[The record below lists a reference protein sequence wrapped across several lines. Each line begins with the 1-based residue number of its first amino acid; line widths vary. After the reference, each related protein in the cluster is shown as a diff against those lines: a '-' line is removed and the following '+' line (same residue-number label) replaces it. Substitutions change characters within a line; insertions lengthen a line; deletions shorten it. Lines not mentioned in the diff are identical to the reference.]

1 VSLSSVIRP
10 RLESGYGGCCKL
22 HTPCCDLNTRCIQY
36 GKVREMQLGHE
47 SSNSRKRIV
56 DQQLIDGVQLHAP
69 RRKTKDSRLPKLDL
83 LIRGKSKVMRDLK
96 KSILRA
102 ADCGS
107 TVLITGESGTGKEF
121 IARAIHE
128 LGARQREP
136 FLAINCGALT
146 ESLLESELFGH
157 VKGAFTGATGYKK
170 GVFESAGKGTIF
182 LDEFGE
188 MSSSMQVR
196 LLRVL
201 QERKVRPVGS
211 EDSKEVNFNARVV
224 VATNRDLRREVAE
237 GRFRQ
242 DLYYRVN
249 IFPIKSP
256 ALRDRLDDLPLLVD
270 VLLNRIVE
278 SGKLRCAIRL
288 DSEAV
293 SALQSYAWPGNV
305 RELENVIERLAINA
319 PRTSVVSGGDVSL
332 DLEINGFAE
341 SDKPREIILAKG
353 LRCLGNSRASV
364 RHLSKRQE
372 LDLYVKEL
380 AEVGGDVTKAA
391 RRLGIKRT
399 TLHMRLKRLE
409 LKLVSAHP
417 VRIP

>member
-1 VSLSSVIRP
+1 MQSVP
-10 RLESGYGGCCKL
+10 
-22 HTPCCDLNTRCIQY
+22 Q
-36 GKVREMQLGHE
+36 VAEMQISHE
-47 SSNSRKRIV
+47 SSNPLEPTV
-56 DQQLIDGVQLHAP
+56 PQQLIDGVQLYG
-69 RRKTKDSRLPKLDL
+69 RRTENKDSRLLQLDL
-83 LIRGKSKVMRDLK
+83 MIRGQSKVMRNLK
-96 KSILRA
+96 KSILKA
-102 ADCGS
+102 ADCSS
-107 TVLITGESGTGKEF
+107 TVLITGESGTGKEL
-121 IARAIHE
+121 IARSIHE
-128 LGARQREP
+128 LGPRQRES

-170 GVFESAGKGTIF
+170 GMFESAGKGTIF

-249 IFPIKSP
+249 VFPIRSP

-270 VLLNRIVE
+270 LFLNRILQ
-278 SGKLRCAIRL
+278 SGKFIRTIRF
-288 DSEAV
+288 DSESL
-293 SALQSYAWPGNV
+293 SALRSYAWPGNV

-319 PRTSVVSGGDVSL
+319 PRTGIVSRADVSL
-332 DLEINGFAE
+332 DLEVNGFLQ
-341 SDKPREIILAKG
+341 SDEHREVLLAKR
-353 LRCLGNSRASV
+353 LRCLTSSGVSV
-364 RHLSKRQE
+364 RHMSKRQE
-372 LDLYVKEL
+372 FDLYLQEL
-380 AEVGGDVTKAA
+380 LNVGGDVTKAA
-391 RRLGIKRT
+391 RRLGLKRT
-399 TLHMRLKRLE
+399 TLYMRMKRLE
-409 LKLVSAHP
+409 AKLATLP
-417 VRIP
+417 

>member
-1 VSLSSVIRP
+1 
-10 RLESGYGGCCKL
+10 
-22 HTPCCDLNTRCIQY
+22 
-36 GKVREMQLGHE
+36 MQLGHE
-47 SSNSRKRIV
+47 SSNRLKPTG
-56 DQQLIDGVQLHAP
+56 DQQLIDGAQLHG
-69 RRKTKDSRLPKLDL
+69 RRIENKDSRLMQLDL
-83 LIRGKSKVMRDLK
+83 MIRGQSKVMRNLK

-102 ADCGS
+102 ADCSS
-107 TVLITGESGTGKEF
+107 TVLITGESGTGKEL
-121 IARAIHE
+121 IARSIHE

-146 ESLLESELFGH
+146 ESLLESELCGH

-170 GVFESAGKGTIF
+170 GMFESAGKGTIF

-211 EDSKEVNFNARVV
+211 EDSKEVNFNARVM

-249 IFPIKSP
+249 VFPIRSP
-256 ALRDRLDDLPLLVD
+256 ALRDRLDDLPLLTD
-270 VLLNRIVE
+270 VLLERIVD
-278 SGKLRCAIRL
+278 SGKLCRAIRF
-288 DSEAV
+288 DSEALSV
-293 SALQSYAWPGNV
+293 LGSYAWPGNV
-305 RELENVIERLAINA
+305 RELENVVERLAINA
-319 PRTSVVSGGDVSL
+319 PRTCVVSGADVSL
-332 DLEINGFAE
+332 DLEVNGFAQ
-341 SDKPREIILAKG
+341 SDEHREITLAKG
-353 LRCLGNSRASV
+353 LRCLINSGVSV

-372 LDLYVKEL
+372 LDLYLKEL
-380 AEVGGDVTKAA
+380 AHVRGDVTKAA

-399 TLHMRLKRLE
+399 TLHMRIKRLQR
-409 LKLVSAHP
+409 KLVLLPPSTL
-417 VRIP
+417 

>member
-1 VSLSSVIRP
+1 VSYTHLLWITYKIHYYS
-10 RLESGYGGCCKL
+10 
-22 HTPCCDLNTRCIQY
+22 
-36 GKVREMQLGHE
+36 KVPEMQLGHE
-47 SSNSRKRIV
+47 SSNHHKPTV
-56 DQQLIDGVQLHAP
+56 DPQLIDGVQLHG
-69 RRKTKDSRLPKLDL
+69 RRTENKDSRLLQLDL
-83 LIRGKSKVMRDLK
+83 LIGGQSKIMRNLK

-102 ADCGS
+102 ADCSS
-107 TVLITGESGTGKEF
+107 TVLISGESGTGKEL
-121 IARAIHE
+121 IARSIHE
-128 LGARQREP
+128 LGARQQEP

-157 VKGAFTGATGYKK
+157 VKGAFTGATSYKK
-170 GVFESAGKGTIF
+170 GMFESAGKGTIF

-201 QERKVRPVGS
+201 QEHKVRPVGS
-211 EDSKEVNFNARVV
+211 EDSREIHFNARVV
-224 VATNRDLRREVAE
+224 VATNRDLKREVGE

-249 IFPIKSP
+249 VFPIRSP
-256 ALRDRLDDLPLLVD
+256 ALRDRLDDLPLLID

-278 SGKLRCAIRL
+278 SGKIVRTIRF

-293 SALQSYAWPGNV
+293 SVLRSYDWPGNV

-319 PRTSVVSGGDVSL
+319 ASTCVVSSVDVSL
-332 DLEINGFAE
+332 DLETNGFDQ
-341 SDKPREIILAKG
+341 SDQHREIILAKG
-353 LRCLGNSRASV
+353 LRCLTNGGVTV

-372 LDLYVKEL
+372 LHLYLQEL
-380 AEVGGDVTKAA
+380 AQVGGDVTKAA

-399 TLHMRLKRLE
+399 TLHMRMKRLE
-409 LKLVSAHP
+409 RTLSRSTTA
-417 VRIP
+417 